1 MVINLYG
8 QKDNQYLVQWL
19 WLTGLCSLHPLACI
33 PVSPRVTR
41 TSLLWNLWRGSAD
54 EVMQNTLEV
63 LLLKN
68 YI

>member
-19 WLTGLCSLHPLACI
+19 WLTGLCSLHPLAYI
-33 PVSPRVTR
+33 PVSPRVTG
-41 TSLLWNLWRGSAD
+41 TCLLQKLWRGSTD
-54 EVMQNTLEV
+54 EMMQNTLEF